1 MSKRNPVTY
10 HEVFKY
16 LSNKTER
23 YPEGCSD
30 ARKRAIRKF
39 SDKILLEDG
48 VLFYVQSDS
57 EEKQNAKGKR
67 QWIADKEMQQQIL
80 QSMHDDPAGGCHF
93 GRDKTRDKVASR
105 YFWHGQLDDVDYY
118 IKTCEK
124 CQKVY
129 CWYSFP
135 TNRNKA

>member
-1 MSKRNPVTY
+1 MAKRTPVSY
-10 HEVFKY
+10 QEVFKY

-39 SDKILLEDG
+39 AEKIFLEDG
-48 VLFYVQSDS
+48 VLFYTQSAS
-57 EEKQNAKGKR
+57 EETQGER

-80 QSMHDDPAGGCHF
+80 QSLHDDPAGGCHF
-93 GRDKTRDKVASR
+93 GRDKTKDKVSSR
-105 YFWHGQLDDVDYY
+105 YSWHGQLDDVDQY

-124 CQKVY
+124 CQKVH
-129 CWYSFP
+129 
-135 TNRNKA
+135 